1 MAIGSKT
8 ENMAIGKQTSDA
20 NNKKLVICNHNIR
33 HKAVNTSYRP
43 EKIINGSKTV
53 KDGHRF
59 QNCKRWPSES
69 KQVTQTTKS

>member
-20 NNKKLVICNHNIR
+20 NNKKLVIFNHNIR

-43 EKIINGSKTV
+43 EK
-53 KDGHRF
+53 
-59 QNCKRWPSES
+59 
-69 KQVTQTTKS
+69 